1 MSIALLSALPSGFAA
16 SYRAFLASVGIDA
29 VGLARVGESL
39 TYRSLDG
46 IALQSV
52 PNLAYLARN
61 ASCRSHFDGLG
72 VGDRPKTIV
81 SCAVALD
88 EMPDCAIAGGFARYC
103 VCGDYHKVLRERLAR
118 LCDFLSDSIQLGA
131 WRICIDT
138 APILE
143 REWAVR
149 AGMGHIGF
157 NRMVIHPTLGSHIM
171 LGEVLVEAD
180 LMPYRDILA
189 CETKPIVRT
198 QMNDRTESI
207 ENVESNEAIESIAP
221 RESIVKNESTEKVE
235 SSLEIELIA
244 PSESIVKSESIVQSE
259 LIEKVESIE
268 ERGLIEKVESIVKN
282 ESNKKRELIE
292 DVKSNEAIESIAPS
306 ELIVKSE
313 STERVES
320 SLEIEL
326 IVPSELIE
334 KVESNKRELIED
346 VESNEAIESI
356 APRESMAKIESNKR
370 ELIEDVESN
379 EAIEL
384 IVPRESMAKIESN
397 ERIELIEKVE
407 SIAPRESMA
416 KIESI
421 EERGLIE
428 KVESIEE
435 RGLIEKVE
443 SIEERESNKKRE
455 LIEDVKS
462 NEAIE
467 SIAPRESMAKIESNE
482 RIELIE
488 EVESIEE
495 RESIVRIGG
504 EQNSEFEDNIEEYLR
519 YCTPG
524 CMRCCKRG
532 WRRCVASCPTGALSE
547 SGYDVSRCLSYWST
561 QHRGLV
567 PEEMARAMGAR
578 LWGCDSCQTNCPW
591 VRRAAPRP
599 VGTTPLSELT
609 LGDILTSSGKQL
621 QKHLAQSPLG
631 DAHPSMV
638 VRNACIV
645 VANTGNDAYRGE
657 LERLAQNHATDWVR
671 HTALWAL
678 DFV

>member
-1 MSIALLSALPSGFAA
+1 MSIALLSALPSGFAT

-244 PSESIVKSESIVQSE
+244 PSESIVKSESTEKVESSLEIELIAPSESIVKSESIVQSE
-259 LIEKVESIE
+259 LIEKVES
-268 ERGLIEKVESIVKN
+268 
-282 ESNKKRELIE
+282 
-292 DVKSNEAIESIAPS
+292 
-306 ELIVKSE
+306 
-313 STERVES
+313 

-326 IVPSELIE
+326 IAPSELIE
-334 KVESNKRELIED
+334 KVESNK
-346 VESNEAIESI
+346 
-356 APRESMAKIESNKR
+356 KR

-384 IVPRESMAKIESN
+384 IVPRESIVQS
-397 ERIELIEKVE
+397 ELIEKVE
-407 SIAPRESMA
+407 SSLEIESIAPRESIV
-416 KIESI
+416 KNESI
-421 EERGLIE
+421 VKSELIE

-435 RGLIEKVE
+435 RE
-443 SIEERESNKKRE
+443 SIVKNESNKKRE

-488 EVESIEE
+488 KVESIEERESIAPRESMAKIESNERIELIEKVESIEE

>member
-268 ERGLIEKVESIVKN
+268 ERESIVKN

-292 DVKSNEAIESIAPS
+292 DVE
-306 ELIVKSE
+306 
-313 STERVES
+313 
-320 SLEIEL
+320 
-326 IVPSELIE
+326 
-334 KVESNKRELIED
+334 
-346 VESNEAIESI
+346 
-356 APRESMAKIESNKR
+356 
-370 ELIEDVESN
+370 
-379 EAIEL
+379 
-384 IVPRESMAKIESN
+384 
-397 ERIELIEKVE
+397 
-407 SIAPRESMA
+407 
-416 KIESI
+416 
-421 EERGLIE
+421 
-428 KVESIEE
+428 
-435 RGLIEKVE
+435 
-443 SIEERESNKKRE
+443 
-455 LIEDVKS
+455 S

>member
-39 TYRSLDG
+39 TYRSFDG

-207 ENVESNEAIESIAP
+207 ENVESNEAIELIVP

-244 PSESIVKSESIVQSE
+244 PSE
-259 LIEKVESIE
+259 LIEKVESNERIELIEEVEWIE
-268 ERGLIEKVESIVKN
+268 ER
-282 ESNKKRELIE
+282 
-292 DVKSNEAIESIAPS
+292 ESIAPS
-306 ELIVKSE
+306 ELIVKS
-313 STERVES
+313 
-320 SLEIEL
+320 
-326 IVPSELIE
+326 
-334 KVESNKRELIED
+334 
-346 VESNEAIESI
+346 
-356 APRESMAKIESNKR
+356 
-370 ELIEDVESN
+370 
-379 EAIEL
+379 
-384 IVPRESMAKIESN
+384 
-397 ERIELIEKVE
+397 
-407 SIAPRESMA
+407 
-416 KIESI
+416 
-421 EERGLIE
+421 
-428 KVESIEE
+428 
-435 RGLIEKVE
+435 
-443 SIEERESNKKRE
+443 ESNKKRE

-488 EVESIEE
+488 KVESIEE

>member
-207 ENVESNEAIESIAP
+207 ENVESIAPSESIVKSESSLEIELIAPRESIVKSESNKKRELIEDVESMAKIESNERIELIEKVESIAP
-221 RESIVKNESTEKVE
+221 RESIVKSESTEKVESSLEIELIVPSELIEKVESNKKRELIEDVESNEAIELIVPRESIVNNESTEKVE

-244 PSESIVKSESIVQSE
+244 PSESIVKSES
-259 LIEKVESIE
+259 
-268 ERGLIEKVESIVKN
+268 
-282 ESNKKRELIE
+282 NK
-292 DVKSNEAIESIAPS
+292 
-306 ELIVKSE
+306 
-313 STERVES
+313 
-320 SLEIEL
+320 
-326 IVPSELIE
+326 
-334 KVESNKRELIED
+334 KRELIED

-356 APRESMAKIESNKR
+356 APRESMAKIESN
-370 ELIEDVESN
+370 
-379 EAIEL
+379 
-384 IVPRESMAKIESN
+384 
-397 ERIELIEKVE
+397 ERIELIEK
-407 SIAPRESMA
+407 
-416 KIESI
+416 
-421 EERGLIE
+421 
-428 KVESIEE
+428 
-435 RGLIEKVE
+435 
-443 SIEERESNKKRE
+443 
-455 LIEDVKS
+455 
-462 NEAIE
+462 
-467 SIAPRESMAKIESNE
+467 
-482 RIELIE
+482 
-488 EVESIEE
+488 VESIEE

>member
-39 TYRSLDG
+39 TYRSFDG

-207 ENVESNEAIESIAP
+207 ENVESNEAIELIVP

-244 PSESIVKSESIVQSE
+244 PSE
-259 LIEKVESIE
+259 LIEKV
-268 ERGLIEKVESIVKN
+268 

-292 DVKSNEAIESIAPS
+292 DVE
-306 ELIVKSE
+306 
-313 STERVES
+313 
-320 SLEIEL
+320 
-326 IVPSELIE
+326 
-334 KVESNKRELIED
+334 
-346 VESNEAIESI
+346 
-356 APRESMAKIESNKR
+356 
-370 ELIEDVESN
+370 
-379 EAIEL
+379 
-384 IVPRESMAKIESN
+384 
-397 ERIELIEKVE
+397 
-407 SIAPRESMA
+407 
-416 KIESI
+416 
-421 EERGLIE
+421 
-428 KVESIEE
+428 
-435 RGLIEKVE
+435 
-443 SIEERESNKKRE
+443 
-455 LIEDVKS
+455 S

>member
-1 MSIALLSALPSGFAA
+1 MSIALLSALPSGFAT

-244 PSESIVKSESIVQSE
+244 PSESIVKS
-259 LIEKVESIE
+259 K
-268 ERGLIEKVESIVKN
+268 
-282 ESNKKRELIE
+282 
-292 DVKSNEAIESIAPS
+292 
-306 ELIVKSE
+306 
-313 STERVES
+313 
-320 SLEIEL
+320 
-326 IVPSELIE
+326 
-334 KVESNKRELIED
+334 
-346 VESNEAIESI
+346 
-356 APRESMAKIESNKR
+356 
-370 ELIEDVESN
+370 
-379 EAIEL
+379 
-384 IVPRESMAKIESN
+384 
-397 ERIELIEKVE
+397 
-407 SIAPRESMA
+407 
-416 KIESI
+416 
-421 EERGLIE
+421 
-428 KVESIEE
+428 
-435 RGLIEKVE
+435 
-443 SIEERESNKKRE
+443 SNKKRE

-488 EVESIEE
+488 KVESIEE

>member
-1 MSIALLSALPSGFAA
+1 MSIALLSALPSGFAT

-221 RESIVKNESTEKVE
+221 RESIVKNESIEKVE
-235 SSLEIELIA
+235 PSLEIELIA
-244 PSESIVKSESIVQSE
+244 PSESIVKSES
-259 LIEKVESIE
+259 
-268 ERGLIEKVESIVKN
+268 
-282 ESNKKRELIE
+282 NKKRELIE
-292 DVKSNEAIESIAPS
+292 DV
-306 ELIVKSE
+306 E
-313 STERVES
+313 STE
-320 SLEIEL
+320 
-326 IVPSELIE
+326 
-334 KVESNKRELIED
+334 KV
-346 VESNEAIESI
+346 
-356 APRESMAKIESNKR
+356 
-370 ELIEDVESN
+370 
-379 EAIEL
+379 
-384 IVPRESMAKIESN
+384 
-397 ERIELIEKVE
+397 
-407 SIAPRESMA
+407 
-416 KIESI
+416 
-421 EERGLIE
+421 
-428 KVESIEE
+428 
-435 RGLIEKVE
+435 
-443 SIEERESNKKRE
+443 
-455 LIEDVKS
+455 
-462 NEAIE
+462 E

-488 EVESIEE
+488 KVESIEE

>member
-1 MSIALLSALPSGFAA
+1 MSIALLSALPSGFAT

-207 ENVESNEAIESIAP
+207 ENVESNEAIELIVPSESIVKSKSNKKRELIEDVESNEAIESIAP
-221 RESIVKNESTEKVE
+221 RESIVKSESNKKRELIEDVESTEKVE

-268 ERGLIEKVESIVKN
+268 ERESIVKN

-292 DVKSNEAIESIAPS
+292 DVKSNEAIESIAPR
-306 ELIVKSE
+306 E
-313 STERVES
+313 SMAKIESNER
-320 SLEIEL
+320 IEL
-326 IVPSELIE
+326 IEE
-334 KVESNKRELIED
+334 VESIE
-346 VESNEAIESI
+346 ERESI
-356 APRESMAKIESNKR
+356 APRESMAKIESNERIELIEEVESIEERESIVKNESNKKR

-384 IVPRESMAKIESN
+384 IV
-397 ERIELIEKVE
+397 
-407 SIAPRESMA
+407 
-416 KIESI
+416 
-421 EERGLIE
+421 
-428 KVESIEE
+428 
-435 RGLIEKVE
+435 
-443 SIEERESNKKRE
+443 
-455 LIEDVKS
+455 
-462 NEAIE
+462 
-467 SIAPRESMAKIESNE
+467 PRESMAKIESNE

>member
-1 MSIALLSALPSGFAA
+1 MSIALLSALPSGFAT

-207 ENVESNEAIESIAP
+207 ENVESNEAIELIVP

-244 PSESIVKSESIVQSE
+244 PSESIEERESIVQSE

-268 ERGLIEKVESIVKN
+268 ER
-282 ESNKKRELIE
+282 
-292 DVKSNEAIESIAPS
+292 
-306 ELIVKSE
+306 
-313 STERVES
+313 
-320 SLEIEL
+320 
-326 IVPSELIE
+326 
-334 KVESNKRELIED
+334 
-346 VESNEAIESI
+346 
-356 APRESMAKIESNKR
+356 
-370 ELIEDVESN
+370 
-379 EAIEL
+379 
-384 IVPRESMAKIESN
+384 
-397 ERIELIEKVE
+397 
-407 SIAPRESMA
+407 
-416 KIESI
+416 
-421 EERGLIE
+421 
-428 KVESIEE
+428 
-435 RGLIEKVE
+435 
-443 SIEERESNKKRE
+443 
-455 LIEDVKS
+455 
-462 NEAIE
+462 E

>member
-207 ENVESNEAIESIAP
+207 ENVESIAP
-221 RESIVKNESTEKVE
+221 SESIVKSESSLEIELIAPSESIENVESNKKRELIEDVESTEKVE

-244 PSESIVKSESIVQSE
+244 PRESIVKS
-259 LIEKVESIE
+259 
-268 ERGLIEKVESIVKN
+268 

-292 DVKSNEAIESIAPS
+292 DV
-306 ELIVKSE
+306 
-313 STERVES
+313 
-320 SLEIEL
+320 
-326 IVPSELIE
+326 
-334 KVESNKRELIED
+334 
-346 VESNEAIESI
+346 
-356 APRESMAKIESNKR
+356 
-370 ELIEDVESN
+370 
-379 EAIEL
+379 
-384 IVPRESMAKIESN
+384 ESMAKIESN
-397 ERIELIEKVE
+397 ERIELIEK
-407 SIAPRESMA
+407 
-416 KIESI
+416 
-421 EERGLIE
+421 
-428 KVESIEE
+428 
-435 RGLIEKVE
+435 
-443 SIEERESNKKRE
+443 
-455 LIEDVKS
+455 
-462 NEAIE
+462 
-467 SIAPRESMAKIESNE
+467 
-482 RIELIE
+482 
-488 EVESIEE
+488 VESIEE

>member
-1 MSIALLSALPSGFAA
+1 MSIALLSALPSGFAT

-29 VGLARVGESL
+29 VGLAHVGESL

-207 ENVESNEAIESIAP
+207 ENVESNKKRELIEDVESNEAI
-221 RESIVKNESTEKVE
+221 E

-244 PSESIVKSESIVQSE
+244 PSESIVK
-259 LIEKVESIE
+259 
-268 ERGLIEKVESIVKN
+268 N
-282 ESNKKRELIE
+282 
-292 DVKSNEAIESIAPS
+292 
-306 ELIVKSE
+306 
-313 STERVES
+313 
-320 SLEIEL
+320 
-326 IVPSELIE
+326 
-334 KVESNKRELIED
+334 
-346 VESNEAIESI
+346 
-356 APRESMAKIESNKR
+356 
-370 ELIEDVESN
+370 
-379 EAIEL
+379 
-384 IVPRESMAKIESN
+384 
-397 ERIELIEKVE
+397 
-407 SIAPRESMA
+407 
-416 KIESI
+416 
-421 EERGLIE
+421 
-428 KVESIEE
+428 
-435 RGLIEKVE
+435 
-443 SIEERESNKKRE
+443 ESNKKRE

-488 EVESIEE
+488 KVESNEAIELIVPRELIVKSESTEKVESSLEIELISPSELIEKVESNKKRELIEDVESNEAIELIVPRESMAKIESNERIELIEEVESIAPRESMAKIESIEERGLIEKVESIEE

>member
-1 MSIALLSALPSGFAA
+1 MSIALLSALPSGFAT
-16 SYRAFLASVGIDA
+16 SYRAFLALVGIDA

-198 QMNDRTESI
+198 QMNDRTDSI
-207 ENVESNEAIESIAP
+207 ENVESNEAIES
-221 RESIVKNESTEKVE
+221 
-235 SSLEIELIA
+235 IA

-268 ERGLIEKVESIVKN
+268 ERGLIEKVESIEERESIVKN
-282 ESNKKRELIE
+282 ESNK
-292 DVKSNEAIESIAPS
+292 
-306 ELIVKSE
+306 
-313 STERVES
+313 
-320 SLEIEL
+320 
-326 IVPSELIE
+326 
-334 KVESNKRELIED
+334 KRELIED

-356 APRESMAKIESNKR
+356 APRESMAKIESN
-370 ELIEDVESN
+370 
-379 EAIEL
+379 
-384 IVPRESMAKIESN
+384 
-397 ERIELIEKVE
+397 ERIELIEE
-407 SIAPRESMA
+407 
-416 KIESI
+416 
-421 EERGLIE
+421 
-428 KVESIEE
+428 VESIEE
-435 RGLIEKVE
+435 R
-443 SIEERESNKKRE
+443 
-455 LIEDVKS
+455 
-462 NEAIE
+462 E

>member
-207 ENVESNEAIESIAP
+207 ENVESIAP
-221 RESIVKNESTEKVE
+221 SELIEKVE

-268 ERGLIEKVESIVKN
+268 ERGLIEKVESIEERESIVKN

-292 DVKSNEAIESIAPS
+292 
-306 ELIVKSE
+306 
-313 STERVES
+313 
-320 SLEIEL
+320 
-326 IVPSELIE
+326 
-334 KVESNKRELIED
+334 
-346 VESNEAIESI
+346 
-356 APRESMAKIESNKR
+356 
-370 ELIEDVESN
+370 
-379 EAIEL
+379 
-384 IVPRESMAKIESN
+384 
-397 ERIELIEKVE
+397 
-407 SIAPRESMA
+407 
-416 KIESI
+416 
-421 EERGLIE
+421 G
-428 KVESIEE
+428 
-435 RGLIEKVE
+435 
-443 SIEERESNKKRE
+443 
-455 LIEDVKS
+455 VKS

>member
-39 TYRSLDG
+39 TYRSFDG

-207 ENVESNEAIESIAP
+207 ENVESNEAIEL
-221 RESIVKNESTEKVE
+221 IV
-235 SSLEIELIA
+235 
-244 PSESIVKSESIVQSE
+244 PSESIVKS
-259 LIEKVESIE
+259 
-268 ERGLIEKVESIVKN
+268 

-292 DVKSNEAIESIAPS
+292 DVE
-306 ELIVKSE
+306 
-313 STERVES
+313 
-320 SLEIEL
+320 
-326 IVPSELIE
+326 
-334 KVESNKRELIED
+334 
-346 VESNEAIESI
+346 
-356 APRESMAKIESNKR
+356 
-370 ELIEDVESN
+370 
-379 EAIEL
+379 
-384 IVPRESMAKIESN
+384 
-397 ERIELIEKVE
+397 
-407 SIAPRESMA
+407 
-416 KIESI
+416 
-421 EERGLIE
+421 
-428 KVESIEE
+428 
-435 RGLIEKVE
+435 
-443 SIEERESNKKRE
+443 
-455 LIEDVKS
+455 S

>member
-1 MSIALLSALPSGFAA
+1 MSIALLSTLPSGFAT
-16 SYRAFLASVGIDA
+16 SYRAFLALVGIDA
-29 VGLARVGESL
+29 VGLARVSESL
-39 TYRSLDG
+39 TYRSIDG

-198 QMNDRTESI
+198 QRNDRTESI
-207 ENVESNEAIESIAP
+207 ENVES
-221 RESIVKNESTEKVE
+221 
-235 SSLEIELIA
+235 IA
-244 PSESIVKSESIVQSE
+244 PSESIVKSE
-259 LIEKVESIE
+259 L
-268 ERGLIEKVESIVKN
+268 
-282 ESNKKRELIE
+282 
-292 DVKSNEAIESIAPS
+292 IAPS

-313 STERVES
+313 SNEAIDS
-320 SLEIEL
+320 IA
-326 IVPSELIE
+326 PSESMARI
-334 KVESNKRELIED
+334 
-346 VESNEAIESI
+346 ESNEKIELVENVESIVKNESNEEIESI
-356 APRESMAKIESNKR
+356 APSESIEER
-370 ELIEDVESN
+370 ELIENVESN
-379 EAIEL
+379 ERIEL
-384 IVPRESMAKIESN
+384 NEKIESIKNVESMAIIESN
-397 ERIELIEKVE
+397 ERIESNEKIEMIKNVE
-407 SIAPRESMA
+407 PIVKNESNE

-421 EERGLIE
+421 E
-428 KVESIEE
+428 KV
-435 RGLIEKVE
+435 
-443 SIEERESNKKRE
+443 
-455 LIEDVKS
+455 
-462 NEAIE
+462 
-467 SIAPRESMAKIESNE
+467 
-482 RIELIE
+482 
-488 EVESIEE
+488 
-495 RESIVRIGG
+495 ESIVRIGG
-504 EQNSEFEDNIEEYLR
+504 EHNSELEEDTEEYLR

-532 WRRCVASCPTGALSE
+532 SRRCVASCPTGALSE

-561 QHRGLV
+561 QHRGVV

-578 LWGCDSCQTNCPW
+578 LWGCDSCQANCPW

-621 QKHLAQSPLG
+621 QKRLAQSPLG

>member
-221 RESIVKNESTEKVE
+221 RESNEAIESIAPRESIVKNESTEKVE

-268 ERGLIEKVESIVKN
+268 ERGLIEK
-282 ESNKKRELIE
+282 
-292 DVKSNEAIESIAPS
+292 
-306 ELIVKSE
+306 
-313 STERVES
+313 
-320 SLEIEL
+320 
-326 IVPSELIE
+326 
-334 KVESNKRELIED
+334 
-346 VESNEAIESI
+346 
-356 APRESMAKIESNKR
+356 
-370 ELIEDVESN
+370 
-379 EAIEL
+379 
-384 IVPRESMAKIESN
+384 
-397 ERIELIEKVE
+397 
-407 SIAPRESMA
+407 
-416 KIESI
+416 
-421 EERGLIE
+421 
-428 KVESIEE
+428 
-435 RGLIEKVE
+435 
-443 SIEERESNKKRE
+443 
-455 LIEDVKS
+455 
-462 NEAIE
+462 
-467 SIAPRESMAKIESNE
+467 
-482 RIELIE
+482 
-488 EVESIEE
+488 VESIEE

>member
-207 ENVESNEAIESIAP
+207 ENVESNEA
-221 RESIVKNESTEKVE
+221 
-235 SSLEIELIA
+235 
-244 PSESIVKSESIVQSE
+244 
-259 LIEKVESIE
+259 
-268 ERGLIEKVESIVKN
+268 
-282 ESNKKRELIE
+282 
-292 DVKSNEAIESIAPS
+292 
-306 ELIVKSE
+306 
-313 STERVES
+313 
-320 SLEIEL
+320 
-326 IVPSELIE
+326 
-334 KVESNKRELIED
+334 
-346 VESNEAIESI
+346 
-356 APRESMAKIESNKR
+356 
-370 ELIEDVESN
+370 
-379 EAIEL
+379 
-384 IVPRESMAKIESN
+384 RESMAKIESN
-397 ERIELIEKVE
+397 ERIELIEE
-407 SIAPRESMA
+407 
-416 KIESI
+416 
-421 EERGLIE
+421 
-428 KVESIEE
+428 VESIEE
-435 RGLIEKVE
+435 R
-443 SIEERESNKKRE
+443 
-455 LIEDVKS
+455 
-462 NEAIE
+462 E

-488 EVESIEE
+488 KVESIEE

-561 QHRGLV
+561 QHRGVV

>member
-207 ENVESNEAIESIAP
+207 ENVESIAQSELIEKVESSLEIELIAPSESIVKSESNKKRELIEDVESTEKVESSLEIELIAPRESIVKNESTEKVESNEAIESIAP

-244 PSESIVKSESIVQSE
+244 PSESIVKSESNKKRELIEDVESTEKVESSLEIELIAPSESIVKSESIVQSE
-259 LIEKVESIE
+259 LIEKVE
-268 ERGLIEKVESIVKN
+268 
-282 ESNKKRELIE
+282 
-292 DVKSNEAIESIAPS
+292 P
-306 ELIVKSE
+306 
-313 STERVES
+313 

-326 IVPSELIE
+326 IAPSELIE
-334 KVESNKRELIED
+334 KVESNKKRELIED

-356 APRESMAKIESNKR
+356 APRESMAKIESN
-370 ELIEDVESN
+370 
-379 EAIEL
+379 
-384 IVPRESMAKIESN
+384 

-407 SIAPRESMA
+407 SI
-416 KIESI
+416 
-421 EERGLIE
+421 
-428 KVESIEE
+428 
-435 RGLIEKVE
+435 
-443 SIEERESNKKRE
+443 EERE
-455 LIEDVKS
+455 L
-462 NEAIE
+462 
-467 SIAPRESMAKIESNE
+467 
-482 RIELIE
+482 
-488 EVESIEE
+488 
-495 RESIVRIGG
+495 IVRIGD
-504 EQNSEFEDNIEEYLR
+504 EQNSEFEDNIEAYLR

>member
-244 PSESIVKSESIVQSE
+244 PSESIVKSES
-259 LIEKVESIE
+259 
-268 ERGLIEKVESIVKN
+268 
-282 ESNKKRELIE
+282 
-292 DVKSNEAIESIAPS
+292 
-306 ELIVKSE
+306 
-313 STERVES
+313 
-320 SLEIEL
+320 
-326 IVPSELIE
+326 
-334 KVESNKRELIED
+334 
-346 VESNEAIESI
+346 
-356 APRESMAKIESNKR
+356 
-370 ELIEDVESN
+370 
-379 EAIEL
+379 
-384 IVPRESMAKIESN
+384 
-397 ERIELIEKVE
+397 
-407 SIAPRESMA
+407 
-416 KIESI
+416 
-421 EERGLIE
+421 
-428 KVESIEE
+428 
-435 RGLIEKVE
+435 
-443 SIEERESNKKRE
+443 NKKRE

-488 EVESIEE
+488 KVESIEE

>member
-207 ENVESNEAIESIAP
+207 ENVESNEAIELIVP

-244 PSESIVKSESIVQSE
+244 PSESIVKSES
-259 LIEKVESIE
+259 
-268 ERGLIEKVESIVKN
+268 
-282 ESNKKRELIE
+282 NK
-292 DVKSNEAIESIAPS
+292 
-306 ELIVKSE
+306 
-313 STERVES
+313 
-320 SLEIEL
+320 
-326 IVPSELIE
+326 
-334 KVESNKRELIED
+334 KRELIED

-356 APRESMAKIESNKR
+356 APRESMAKIESN
-370 ELIEDVESN
+370 
-379 EAIEL
+379 
-384 IVPRESMAKIESN
+384 
-397 ERIELIEKVE
+397 ERIELIEK
-407 SIAPRESMA
+407 
-416 KIESI
+416 
-421 EERGLIE
+421 
-428 KVESIEE
+428 
-435 RGLIEKVE
+435 
-443 SIEERESNKKRE
+443 
-455 LIEDVKS
+455 
-462 NEAIE
+462 
-467 SIAPRESMAKIESNE
+467 
-482 RIELIE
+482 
-488 EVESIEE
+488 VESIEE

>member
-207 ENVESNEAIESIAP
+207 ENVESIAP
-221 RESIVKNESTEKVE
+221 SESIVKSE

-244 PSESIVKSESIVQSE
+244 PSESIVKSES
-259 LIEKVESIE
+259 
-268 ERGLIEKVESIVKN
+268 
-282 ESNKKRELIE
+282 NKKRELIE
-292 DVKSNEAIESIAPS
+292 DV
-306 ELIVKSE
+306 E
-313 STERVES
+313 STEKVES

-326 IVPSELIE
+326 MAPSE
-334 KVESNKRELIED
+334 
-346 VESNEAIESI
+346 SI
-356 APRESMAKIESNKR
+356 VKS
-370 ELIEDVESN
+370 
-379 EAIEL
+379 
-384 IVPRESMAKIESN
+384 
-397 ERIELIEKVE
+397 
-407 SIAPRESMA
+407 
-416 KIESI
+416 
-421 EERGLIE
+421 
-428 KVESIEE
+428 
-435 RGLIEKVE
+435 
-443 SIEERESNKKRE
+443 ESNKKRE

-578 LWGCDSCQTNCPW
+578 LW
-591 VRRAAPRP
+591 
-599 VGTTPLSELT
+599 
-609 LGDILTSSGKQL
+609 
-621 QKHLAQSPLG
+621 
-631 DAHPSMV
+631 
-638 VRNACIV
+638 
-645 VANTGNDAYRGE
+645 
-657 LERLAQNHATDWVR
+657 
-671 HTALWAL
+671 
-678 DFV
+678 

>member
-207 ENVESNEAIESIAP
+207 ENVESIA
-221 RESIVKNESTEKVE
+221 
-235 SSLEIELIA
+235 
-244 PSESIVKSESIVQSE
+244 
-259 LIEKVESIE
+259 
-268 ERGLIEKVESIVKN
+268 
-282 ESNKKRELIE
+282 
-292 DVKSNEAIESIAPS
+292 
-306 ELIVKSE
+306 
-313 STERVES
+313 
-320 SLEIEL
+320 
-326 IVPSELIE
+326 PSELIE
-334 KVESNKRELIED
+334 KV
-346 VESNEAIESI
+346 
-356 APRESMAKIESNKR
+356 
-370 ELIEDVESN
+370 
-379 EAIEL
+379 
-384 IVPRESMAKIESN
+384 
-397 ERIELIEKVE
+397 
-407 SIAPRESMA
+407 
-416 KIESI
+416 
-421 EERGLIE
+421 
-428 KVESIEE
+428 
-435 RGLIEKVE
+435 
-443 SIEERESNKKRE
+443 ESNKKRE

-495 RESIVRIGG
+495 RESIVRTGG

>member
-1 MSIALLSALPSGFAA
+1 MSIALLSALPSGFAT

-268 ERGLIEKVESIVKN
+268 ERGLIEKVESIEERESIVKN
-282 ESNKKRELIE
+282 
-292 DVKSNEAIESIAPS
+292 
-306 ELIVKSE
+306 
-313 STERVES
+313 
-320 SLEIEL
+320 
-326 IVPSELIE
+326 
-334 KVESNKRELIED
+334 
-346 VESNEAIESI
+346 
-356 APRESMAKIESNKR
+356 
-370 ELIEDVESN
+370 
-379 EAIEL
+379 
-384 IVPRESMAKIESN
+384 
-397 ERIELIEKVE
+397 
-407 SIAPRESMA
+407 
-416 KIESI
+416 
-421 EERGLIE
+421 
-428 KVESIEE
+428 
-435 RGLIEKVE
+435 
-443 SIEERESNKKRE
+443 ESNKKRE

>member
-1 MSIALLSALPSGFAA
+1 MSIALLSALPSGFAT

-207 ENVESNEAIESIAP
+207 ENVESNEAIE
-221 RESIVKNESTEKVE
+221 
-235 SSLEIELIA
+235 
-244 PSESIVKSESIVQSE
+244 
-259 LIEKVESIE
+259 
-268 ERGLIEKVESIVKN
+268 
-282 ESNKKRELIE
+282 
-292 DVKSNEAIESIAPS
+292 
-306 ELIVKSE
+306 LIV
-313 STERVES
+313 
-320 SLEIEL
+320 
-326 IVPSELIE
+326 
-334 KVESNKRELIED
+334 
-346 VESNEAIESI
+346 
-356 APRESMAKIESNKR
+356 
-370 ELIEDVESN
+370 
-379 EAIEL
+379 
-384 IVPRESMAKIESN
+384 
-397 ERIELIEKVE
+397 
-407 SIAPRESMA
+407 
-416 KIESI
+416 
-421 EERGLIE
+421 
-428 KVESIEE
+428 
-435 RGLIEKVE
+435 
-443 SIEERESNKKRE
+443 
-455 LIEDVKS
+455 
-462 NEAIE
+462 
-467 SIAPRESMAKIESNE
+467 PRESMAKIESNE

>member
-39 TYRSLDG
+39 TYRCLDG

-207 ENVESNEAIESIAP
+207 ENVESNEAIELIVP

-235 SSLEIELIA
+235 SSLEIELI
-244 PSESIVKSESIVQSE
+244 
-259 LIEKVESIE
+259 
-268 ERGLIEKVESIVKN
+268 
-282 ESNKKRELIE
+282 
-292 DVKSNEAIESIAPS
+292 
-306 ELIVKSE
+306 
-313 STERVES
+313 
-320 SLEIEL
+320 
-326 IVPSELIE
+326 VPSELIE
-334 KVESNKRELIED
+334 KVE
-346 VESNEAIESI
+346 A
-356 APRESMAKIESNKR
+356 
-370 ELIEDVESN
+370 
-379 EAIEL
+379 
-384 IVPRESMAKIESN
+384 
-397 ERIELIEKVE
+397 
-407 SIAPRESMA
+407 
-416 KIESI
+416 
-421 EERGLIE
+421 
-428 KVESIEE
+428 
-435 RGLIEKVE
+435 
-443 SIEERESNKKRE
+443 NKKRE

>member
-39 TYRSLDG
+39 TYRSFDG

-207 ENVESNEAIESIAP
+207 ENVESIAQS
-221 RESIVKNESTEKVE
+221 ELIEKVE

-244 PSESIVKSESIVQSE
+244 PSESIVKSES
-259 LIEKVESIE
+259 
-268 ERGLIEKVESIVKN
+268 
-282 ESNKKRELIE
+282 NKKRELIE
-292 DVKSNEAIESIAPS
+292 DVKSNEAIE
-306 ELIVKSE
+306 LIV
-313 STERVES
+313 
-320 SLEIEL
+320 
-326 IVPSELIE
+326 
-334 KVESNKRELIED
+334 
-346 VESNEAIESI
+346 
-356 APRESMAKIESNKR
+356 
-370 ELIEDVESN
+370 
-379 EAIEL
+379 
-384 IVPRESMAKIESN
+384 
-397 ERIELIEKVE
+397 
-407 SIAPRESMA
+407 
-416 KIESI
+416 
-421 EERGLIE
+421 
-428 KVESIEE
+428 
-435 RGLIEKVE
+435 
-443 SIEERESNKKRE
+443 
-455 LIEDVKS
+455 
-462 NEAIE
+462 
-467 SIAPRESMAKIESNE
+467 PRESMAKIESNE

>member
-244 PSESIVKSESIVQSE
+244 PSESIVKSESNKKRE
-259 LIEKVESIE
+259 LIEDVESTEKVESSLEIE
-268 ERGLIEKVESIVKN
+268 LIAPRESIVKS

-292 DVKSNEAIESIAPS
+292 DV
-306 ELIVKSE
+306 
-313 STERVES
+313 
-320 SLEIEL
+320 
-326 IVPSELIE
+326 
-334 KVESNKRELIED
+334 
-346 VESNEAIESI
+346 
-356 APRESMAKIESNKR
+356 
-370 ELIEDVESN
+370 
-379 EAIEL
+379 
-384 IVPRESMAKIESN
+384 ESMAKIESN

-407 SIAPRESMA
+407 SIAPRESIV
-416 KIESI
+416 KSESTEKVESSLEIELIVPS
-421 EERGLIE
+421 ELIE
-428 KVESIEE
+428 KVESNKKRELIEDVE
-435 RGLIEKVE
+435 SNEAIELIVPRESIVNNESTEKVE
-443 SIEERESNKKRE
+443 SSLEIELIAPSESIVKSESNKKRE

>member
-1 MSIALLSALPSGFAA
+1 MSIALLSALPSGFAT

-207 ENVESNEAIESIAP
+207 ENVES
-221 RESIVKNESTEKVE
+221 
-235 SSLEIELIA
+235 IA
-244 PSESIVKSESIVQSE
+244 PSESIVKSES
-259 LIEKVESIE
+259 
-268 ERGLIEKVESIVKN
+268 
-282 ESNKKRELIE
+282 NKKRELIE
-292 DVKSNEAIESIAPS
+292 DVE
-306 ELIVKSE
+306 
-313 STERVES
+313 
-320 SLEIEL
+320 
-326 IVPSELIE
+326 
-334 KVESNKRELIED
+334 
-346 VESNEAIESI
+346 
-356 APRESMAKIESNKR
+356 
-370 ELIEDVESN
+370 
-379 EAIEL
+379 
-384 IVPRESMAKIESN
+384 
-397 ERIELIEKVE
+397 
-407 SIAPRESMA
+407 
-416 KIESI
+416 
-421 EERGLIE
+421 
-428 KVESIEE
+428 
-435 RGLIEKVE
+435 
-443 SIEERESNKKRE
+443 
-455 LIEDVKS
+455 S

>member
-207 ENVESNEAIESIAP
+207 ENVESNEAIELIVP

-244 PSESIVKSESIVQSE
+244 PSESIVKSES
-259 LIEKVESIE
+259 
-268 ERGLIEKVESIVKN
+268 
-282 ESNKKRELIE
+282 NKKRELIE
-292 DVKSNEAIESIAPS
+292 DVE
-306 ELIVKSE
+306 
-313 STERVES
+313 
-320 SLEIEL
+320 
-326 IVPSELIE
+326 
-334 KVESNKRELIED
+334 
-346 VESNEAIESI
+346 
-356 APRESMAKIESNKR
+356 
-370 ELIEDVESN
+370 
-379 EAIEL
+379 
-384 IVPRESMAKIESN
+384 
-397 ERIELIEKVE
+397 
-407 SIAPRESMA
+407 
-416 KIESI
+416 
-421 EERGLIE
+421 
-428 KVESIEE
+428 
-435 RGLIEKVE
+435 
-443 SIEERESNKKRE
+443 
-455 LIEDVKS
+455 S

>member
-1 MSIALLSALPSGFAA
+1 MSIALLSALPSGFAT

-207 ENVESNEAIESIAP
+207 ENVES
-221 RESIVKNESTEKVE
+221 
-235 SSLEIELIA
+235 IA

-268 ERGLIEKVESIVKN
+268 ERGLI
-282 ESNKKRELIE
+282 
-292 DVKSNEAIESIAPS
+292 
-306 ELIVKSE
+306 
-313 STERVES
+313 
-320 SLEIEL
+320 
-326 IVPSELIE
+326 
-334 KVESNKRELIED
+334 
-346 VESNEAIESI
+346 
-356 APRESMAKIESNKR
+356 
-370 ELIEDVESN
+370 
-379 EAIEL
+379 
-384 IVPRESMAKIESN
+384 
-397 ERIELIEKVE
+397 
-407 SIAPRESMA
+407 
-416 KIESI
+416 
-421 EERGLIE
+421 
-428 KVESIEE
+428 
-435 RGLIEKVE
+435 
-443 SIEERESNKKRE
+443 
-455 LIEDVKS
+455 
-462 NEAIE
+462 
-467 SIAPRESMAKIESNE
+467 
-482 RIELIE
+482 
-488 EVESIEE
+488 
-495 RESIVRIGG
+495 
-504 EQNSEFEDNIEEYLR
+504 
-519 YCTPG
+519 
-524 CMRCCKRG
+524 
-532 WRRCVASCPTGALSE
+532 
-547 SGYDVSRCLSYWST
+547 
-561 QHRGLV
+561 
-567 PEEMARAMGAR
+567 
-578 LWGCDSCQTNCPW
+578 
-591 VRRAAPRP
+591 
-599 VGTTPLSELT
+599 
-609 LGDILTSSGKQL
+609 
-621 QKHLAQSPLG
+621 
-631 DAHPSMV
+631 
-638 VRNACIV
+638 
-645 VANTGNDAYRGE
+645 
-657 LERLAQNHATDWVR
+657 
-671 HTALWAL
+671 
-678 DFV
+678 

>member
-207 ENVESNEAIESIAP
+207 ENVESNEAIELRVP
-221 RESIVKNESTEKVE
+221 RESIVNNESTEKVE

-244 PSESIVKSESIVQSE
+244 PSESIVKS
-259 LIEKVESIE
+259 
-268 ERGLIEKVESIVKN
+268 
-282 ESNKKRELIE
+282 
-292 DVKSNEAIESIAPS
+292 
-306 ELIVKSE
+306 
-313 STERVES
+313 
-320 SLEIEL
+320 
-326 IVPSELIE
+326 
-334 KVESNKRELIED
+334 
-346 VESNEAIESI
+346 
-356 APRESMAKIESNKR
+356 
-370 ELIEDVESN
+370 
-379 EAIEL
+379 
-384 IVPRESMAKIESN
+384 
-397 ERIELIEKVE
+397 
-407 SIAPRESMA
+407 
-416 KIESI
+416 
-421 EERGLIE
+421 
-428 KVESIEE
+428 
-435 RGLIEKVE
+435 
-443 SIEERESNKKRE
+443 ESNKKRE

>member
-1 MSIALLSALPSGFAA
+1 MSIALLSALPSGFAT

-207 ENVESNEAIESIAP
+207 ENVESIAP
-221 RESIVKNESTEKVE
+221 SESIVKSESSLEIELIAPSESIVKSESNKKRELIEDVESTEKVE

-244 PSESIVKSESIVQSE
+244 PSESIVKS
-259 LIEKVESIE
+259 
-268 ERGLIEKVESIVKN
+268 
-282 ESNKKRELIE
+282 
-292 DVKSNEAIESIAPS
+292 
-306 ELIVKSE
+306 
-313 STERVES
+313 
-320 SLEIEL
+320 
-326 IVPSELIE
+326 
-334 KVESNKRELIED
+334 
-346 VESNEAIESI
+346 
-356 APRESMAKIESNKR
+356 
-370 ELIEDVESN
+370 
-379 EAIEL
+379 
-384 IVPRESMAKIESN
+384 
-397 ERIELIEKVE
+397 
-407 SIAPRESMA
+407 
-416 KIESI
+416 
-421 EERGLIE
+421 
-428 KVESIEE
+428 
-435 RGLIEKVE
+435 
-443 SIEERESNKKRE
+443 ESNKKRE

>member
-1 MSIALLSALPSGFAA
+1 
-16 SYRAFLASVGIDA
+16 
-29 VGLARVGESL
+29 
-39 TYRSLDG
+39 
-46 IALQSV
+46 
-52 PNLAYLARN
+52 
-61 ASCRSHFDGLG
+61 
-72 VGDRPKTIV
+72 
-81 SCAVALD
+81 
-88 EMPDCAIAGGFARYC
+88 
-103 VCGDYHKVLRERLAR
+103 
-118 LCDFLSDSIQLGA
+118 
-131 WRICIDT
+131 
-138 APILE
+138 
-143 REWAVR
+143 
-149 AGMGHIGF
+149 MGHIGF

-207 ENVESNEAIESIAP
+207 ENVES
-221 RESIVKNESTEKVE
+221 
-235 SSLEIELIA
+235 IA

-268 ERGLIEKVESIVKN
+268 ERGLIEKVESIEERESIVKN
-282 ESNKKRELIE
+282 
-292 DVKSNEAIESIAPS
+292 
-306 ELIVKSE
+306 
-313 STERVES
+313 
-320 SLEIEL
+320 
-326 IVPSELIE
+326 
-334 KVESNKRELIED
+334 
-346 VESNEAIESI
+346 
-356 APRESMAKIESNKR
+356 
-370 ELIEDVESN
+370 
-379 EAIEL
+379 
-384 IVPRESMAKIESN
+384 
-397 ERIELIEKVE
+397 
-407 SIAPRESMA
+407 
-416 KIESI
+416 
-421 EERGLIE
+421 
-428 KVESIEE
+428 
-435 RGLIEKVE
+435 
-443 SIEERESNKKRE
+443 ESNKKRE

-567 PEEMARAMGAR
+567 PEEMDRAMGAR

>member
-207 ENVESNEAIESIAP
+207 ENVESIAPSESTEKVESSLEIESIAPSESIVKSESNEAIESIAP
-221 RESIVKNESTEKVE
+221 SELIEKVESNKKRELIEDVESNEAIELIVPRESIVNNESTEKVE

-244 PSESIVKSESIVQSE
+244 PSESIVKSES
-259 LIEKVESIE
+259 
-268 ERGLIEKVESIVKN
+268 
-282 ESNKKRELIE
+282 NKKRELIE
-292 DVKSNEAIESIAPS
+292 DVKSNEAIESIAPRES
-306 ELIVKSE
+306 MAKIESNERIELIEEVESIAPRESIVKSE
-313 STERVES
+313 STEKVES

-334 KVESNKRELIED
+334 KVESNK
-346 VESNEAIESI
+346 
-356 APRESMAKIESNKR
+356 KR

-384 IVPRESMAKIESN
+384 IV
-397 ERIELIEKVE
+397 
-407 SIAPRESMA
+407 
-416 KIESI
+416 
-421 EERGLIE
+421 
-428 KVESIEE
+428 
-435 RGLIEKVE
+435 
-443 SIEERESNKKRE
+443 
-455 LIEDVKS
+455 
-462 NEAIE
+462 
-467 SIAPRESMAKIESNE
+467 PRESMAKIESNE

>member
-1 MSIALLSALPSGFAA
+1 MSIALLSALPSGFAT

-207 ENVESNEAIESIAP
+207 ENVESIAQSESIENVESSLEIELIAPSESIVKSESNERIELIEDVESNESIESIAP

-244 PSESIVKSESIVQSE
+244 PSESIVKSESIVQNE

-268 ERGLIEKVESIVKN
+268 ERELIEDVESNEAIESIAPRESIENVESNKKRELIEKVESIEERESIVKN
-282 ESNKKRELIE
+282 ESNK
-292 DVKSNEAIESIAPS
+292 
-306 ELIVKSE
+306 
-313 STERVES
+313 
-320 SLEIEL
+320 
-326 IVPSELIE
+326 
-334 KVESNKRELIED
+334 KRELIED

-356 APRESMAKIESNKR
+356 APRESMAKIESN
-370 ELIEDVESN
+370 
-379 EAIEL
+379 
-384 IVPRESMAKIESN
+384 
-397 ERIELIEKVE
+397 ERIELIEKV
-407 SIAPRESMA
+407 
-416 KIESI
+416 
-421 EERGLIE
+421 
-428 KVESIEE
+428 
-435 RGLIEKVE
+435 
-443 SIEERESNKKRE
+443 
-455 LIEDVKS
+455 DS

-488 EVESIEE
+488 KVESIEE

>member
-1 MSIALLSALPSGFAA
+1 MSIALLSALPSGFAT

-207 ENVESNEAIESIAP
+207 ENVESIAP
-221 RESIVKNESTEKVE
+221 SESIVKSE

-244 PSESIVKSESIVQSE
+244 PSESIVKSESNKKRE
-259 LIEKVESIE
+259 LIEDVESTEKVESSLEIE
-268 ERGLIEKVESIVKN
+268 LIAPRESIVKS

-292 DVKSNEAIESIAPS
+292 DV
-306 ELIVKSE
+306 
-313 STERVES
+313 
-320 SLEIEL
+320 
-326 IVPSELIE
+326 
-334 KVESNKRELIED
+334 
-346 VESNEAIESI
+346 
-356 APRESMAKIESNKR
+356 
-370 ELIEDVESN
+370 
-379 EAIEL
+379 
-384 IVPRESMAKIESN
+384 ESMAKIESN
-397 ERIELIEKVE
+397 ERIELIEK
-407 SIAPRESMA
+407 
-416 KIESI
+416 
-421 EERGLIE
+421 
-428 KVESIEE
+428 
-435 RGLIEKVE
+435 
-443 SIEERESNKKRE
+443 
-455 LIEDVKS
+455 
-462 NEAIE
+462 
-467 SIAPRESMAKIESNE
+467 
-482 RIELIE
+482 
-488 EVESIEE
+488 VESIEE

>member
-1 MSIALLSALPSGFAA
+1 MSIALLSALPSGFAT

-207 ENVESNEAIESIAP
+207 ENVESNEAIEL
-221 RESIVKNESTEKVE
+221 IV
-235 SSLEIELIA
+235 
-244 PSESIVKSESIVQSE
+244 PSESIVKS
-259 LIEKVESIE
+259 K
-268 ERGLIEKVESIVKN
+268 
-282 ESNKKRELIE
+282 
-292 DVKSNEAIESIAPS
+292 
-306 ELIVKSE
+306 
-313 STERVES
+313 
-320 SLEIEL
+320 
-326 IVPSELIE
+326 
-334 KVESNKRELIED
+334 
-346 VESNEAIESI
+346 
-356 APRESMAKIESNKR
+356 
-370 ELIEDVESN
+370 
-379 EAIEL
+379 
-384 IVPRESMAKIESN
+384 
-397 ERIELIEKVE
+397 
-407 SIAPRESMA
+407 
-416 KIESI
+416 
-421 EERGLIE
+421 
-428 KVESIEE
+428 
-435 RGLIEKVE
+435 
-443 SIEERESNKKRE
+443 SNKKRE

>member
-1 MSIALLSALPSGFAA
+1 MSIALLSALPSGFAT

-244 PSESIVKSESIVQSE
+244 PSESIVKSESTEKVESSLEIELIAPSESIVKSESIVQSE
-259 LIEKVESIE
+259 LIEKVES
-268 ERGLIEKVESIVKN
+268 
-282 ESNKKRELIE
+282 
-292 DVKSNEAIESIAPS
+292 
-306 ELIVKSE
+306 
-313 STERVES
+313 

-326 IVPSELIE
+326 IAPSELIE
-334 KVESNKRELIED
+334 KVESNK
-346 VESNEAIESI
+346 
-356 APRESMAKIESNKR
+356 KR

-384 IVPRESMAKIESN
+384 IVPRESIVQS
-397 ERIELIEKVE
+397 ELIEKVE
-407 SIAPRESMA
+407 SSLEIESIAPRESIV
-416 KIESI
+416 KNESI
-421 EERGLIE
+421 VQSELIE

-435 RGLIEKVE
+435 RE
-443 SIEERESNKKRE
+443 SIVKNESNKKRE

-488 EVESIEE
+488 KVESIEERESIAPRESMAKIESNERIELIEKVESIEE

>member
-207 ENVESNEAIESIAP
+207 ENVESIAPRESIVKNESTEKVESNEAIESIAP

-259 LIEKVESIE
+259 LIE
-268 ERGLIEKVESIVKN
+268 
-282 ESNKKRELIE
+282 
-292 DVKSNEAIESIAPS
+292 
-306 ELIVKSE
+306 
-313 STERVES
+313 
-320 SLEIEL
+320 
-326 IVPSELIE
+326 
-334 KVESNKRELIED
+334 
-346 VESNEAIESI
+346 
-356 APRESMAKIESNKR
+356 
-370 ELIEDVESN
+370 
-379 EAIEL
+379 
-384 IVPRESMAKIESN
+384 
-397 ERIELIEKVE
+397 
-407 SIAPRESMA
+407 
-416 KIESI
+416 
-421 EERGLIE
+421 
-428 KVESIEE
+428 
-435 RGLIEKVE
+435 
-443 SIEERESNKKRE
+443 
-455 LIEDVKS
+455 DVKS

-488 EVESIEE
+488 KVESIEE

>member
-1 MSIALLSALPSGFAA
+1 MSIALLSALPSGFAT

-207 ENVESNEAIESIAP
+207 ENVESIAQSELIEKVESSLQIELIAPSESIANVESNKKRELIEDVESNEAIELIVP
-221 RESIVKNESTEKVE
+221 RESIVNNESTEKVE

-244 PSESIVKSESIVQSE
+244 PSESIVKSES
-259 LIEKVESIE
+259 
-268 ERGLIEKVESIVKN
+268 
-282 ESNKKRELIE
+282 NKKRELIE
-292 DVKSNEAIESIAPS
+292 DVKSNEAIESIAPRES
-306 ELIVKSE
+306 MAKIESNERIELIEEVESIEERESNERIELIEKVESIAPRESIVKSE
-313 STERVES
+313 STEKVES

-334 KVESNKRELIED
+334 KVESNK
-346 VESNEAIESI
+346 
-356 APRESMAKIESNKR
+356 KR

-384 IVPRESMAKIESN
+384 IVPRESIVNNEST
-397 ERIELIEKVE
+397 EKVE
-407 SIAPRESMA
+407 SSLEIELIAPS
-416 KIESI
+416 ESI
-421 EERGLIE
+421 V
-428 KVESIEE
+428 KS
-435 RGLIEKVE
+435 
-443 SIEERESNKKRE
+443 ESNKKRE